1 MFQFDKEDV
10 AVIVV
15 LTAVLI
21 VFTVILGALT
31 HTL

>member
-1 MFQFDKEDV
+1 MFDFDKEDV
-10 AVIVV
+10 AVVVV
-15 LTAVLI
+15 LTAAII